1 MTSVKQRPFCLN
13 LGVLIGRKYN
23 VIICDNQVWK
33 HLIWLARGRNKDR
46 QQDSQSLVVN
56 SGTTVKYLQ
65 ACVQ

>member
-56 SGTTVKYLQ
+56 SGTIVKYLQ